1 MKPAHHC
8 FRSLLLSVITSAGA
22 SAQETP
28 PPSAPPAAPAAAAE
42 QPPAANVAADLAAA
56 ADKLAAATS
65 YSWSQT
71 TTFGNMGARTTT
83 GKKGSG
89 GFMLVNLPGRDQ
101 EIQVLVRKGKAAMH
115 NDQGWS
121 AAEPPAE
128 GQGQGP
134 GRFVAWMIQ
143 NLKEPAG
150 EAKDLVAKATELKS
164 ENGSIHGTLGAEAAG
179 QMMRMGG
186 GRRGGGG
193 GGGGGGGPTPPE
205 ITGAAGKVSFTV
217 ANGVLTGYEISL
229 TGSMNFN
236 GEDREVNRV
245 TKVEFSGVGST
256 NFDIPEAAAGI
267 IAN

>member
-1 MKPAHHC
+1 MKPAHQC
-8 FRSLLLSVITSAGA
+8 FGSLLLCFLTSGGV

-28 PPSAPPAAPAAAAE
+28 PTATPPAAPAPAAE

-56 ADKLAAATS
+56 AEKLAAATS

-89 GFMLVNLPGRDQ
+89 GFMLVSMPGRDQ
-101 EIQVLVRKGKAAMH
+101 EIQVLVRKGKAAMR

-121 AAEPPAE
+121 VVEPPAE

-134 GRFVAWMIQ
+134 GRFVARMIQ
-143 NLKEPAG
+143 NLKEPSS
-150 EAKDLVAKATELKS
+150 EAKDLVAKAAELKS
-164 ENGSIHGTLGAEAAG
+164 ENGSVHGTLGAEAAG

-193 GGGGGGGPTPPE
+193 GGGGPTPPE
-205 ITGAAGKVSFTV
+205 VTGAAGKVSFTV
-217 ANGVLTGYEISL
+217 ANGVLTGYEITL

-236 GEDREVNRV
+236 GEDREVTRV